1 MSRVIGWGTTL
12 DRMVRE
18 GLSGEVTVQPSP
30 RQPHAHLGTKH
41 VSPRGQPVQRPHS
54 APPWK
59 RRHLPSL
66 SCFHLSLEEFFE
78 EEENNSNKWGLWLG
92 FAFSTGSNKV
102 GSEAPWG
109 QATFMWSF
117 EWQNHQLPSHPTRSF
132 PLLITCILE
141 HLSWENSPDTTYFLS
156 WF

>member
-1 MSRVIGWGTTL
+1 MGDDFRQDGQGRPLRRGDSSA
-12 DRMVRE
+12 E
-18 GLSGEVTVQPSP
+18 SY

-78 EEENNSNKWGLWLG
+78 EEENNSNK
-92 FAFSTGSNKV
+92 
-102 GSEAPWG
+102 
-109 QATFMWSF
+109 
-117 EWQNHQLPSHPTRSF
+117 
-132 PLLITCILE
+132 
-141 HLSWENSPDTTYFLS
+141 
-156 WF
+156 